1 MAVTINQTPQA
12 FTPSDNDLMYVFTS
26 NQTGQANFSFE
37 VDLVVD
43 GVVETTDQV
52 FPRIGGT
59 TNYNVKEL
67 VAPLFDD
74 PNINTDI
81 SATADLM
88 QSMDVFKE
96 INIVVREL
104 YGSPPTVQDTATS
117 SVSAVWK
124 AALSDLQFIDYDSTI
139 YTPPGDDKLFLTNFP
154 REHKYWVDI
163 EKSNYISFYL
173 PVDEPVQLGVQ
184 TFDQSGASISQFAY
198 NLSDRTKDVYIL
210 NVSPKELTA
219 VNFSNAAYYEIQVRY
234 GTLPSVVVA
243 LETFKFYINRPCV
256 KDRTVYFINKLGG
269 VDSWIFN
276 KRKTSNRT
284 FDRAVLER
292 QFGRLVGTSYEYD
305 KFYSRELNYSNNSE
319 NTITLDTDWTN
330 QDILTWL
337 VKELLE
343 SPLVWM
349 EDENDNKIAFHITNA
364 SESEPQERYEELS
377 QLSITLA
384 SGFKSRSIWR

>member
-1 MAVTINQTPQA
+1 MAITINQAPQA

-43 GVVETTDQV
+43 GVVVTTDQL

-96 INIVVREL
+96 INIVVREI
-104 YGSPPTVQDTATS
+104 YGNPPTVQDTATS
-117 SVSAVWK
+117 SVSGVWK

-154 REHKYWVDI
+154 REHKYWIDI

-173 PVDEPVQLGVQ
+173 PVNEPVQLGVQ

-198 NLSDRTKDVYIL
+198 NLGARTKDVYIL

-243 LETFKFYINRPCV
+243 LETFRFYINRPCI

-292 QFGRLVGTSYEYD
+292 QFGRLVGTTYQYD
-305 KFYSRELNYSNNSE
+305 KFYSREVNYSNNSD

-330 QDILTWL
+330 QEVLTWL
-337 VKELLE
+337 VRELLE
-343 SPLVWM
+343 SPLIWM
-349 EDENDNKIAFHITNA
+349 EDENHNKIAFHITNA